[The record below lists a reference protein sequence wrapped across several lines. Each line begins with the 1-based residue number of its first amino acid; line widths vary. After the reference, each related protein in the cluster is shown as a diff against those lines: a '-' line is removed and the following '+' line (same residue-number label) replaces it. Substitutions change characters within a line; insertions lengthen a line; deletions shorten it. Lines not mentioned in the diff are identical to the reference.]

1 MFASRRQ
8 TPSRARA
15 MATATLCPPCATMM
29 REMREKLA
37 PAVAARFDAARH
49 WAGFVVL
56 AGTFYVLPYWLSIH
70 PLAALWRR
78 LGRGFTLAFHA
89 SLVVAL
95 VANGARPEYREETMR
110 WGGGDL
116 GPPSGFA
123 LGVAAALF
131 ALSSYLRLAW
141 TREMDLLTACGFRGE
156 LERGGREG
164 RLRTSGVYAVVRHPR
179 YAQILVRPGL
189 TRPGPEA
196 GARRSRVCLV
206 QAQ

>member
-1 MFASRRQ
+1 
-8 TPSRARA
+8 

-29 REMREKLA
+29 REMREKLV

-49 WAGFVVL
+49 WAGYVVL
-56 AGTFYVLPYWLSIH
+56 AGTFYVLPCWLSIH

-78 LGRGFTLAFHA
+78 LGRVFTLAFHA

-123 LGVAAALF
+123 SASPQR
-131 ALSSYLRLAW
+131 SSRS
-141 TREMDLLTACGFRGE
+141 RP
-156 LERGGREG
+156 
-164 RLRTSGVYAVVRHPR
+164 TSGSRGRARWTFSPR
-179 YAQILVRPGL
+179 AGSEASSSAAGGKEGCGRPAC
-189 TRPGPEA
+189 TR
-196 GARRSRVCLV
+196 S
-206 QAQ
+206 